1 MTDGYND
8 YNYHDEQSIREA
20 ESEVINQNGAGE
32 NGAVNPESDVSRKGP
47 NAEYTSYA
55 TYSYETGRTNQN
67 MSYGGNTGQSNMN
80 AGSTGNNNAN
90 RYTPYPG
97 MQYGRMDGGVPGDKQ
112 KKKGGFMKKALVCLA
127 MGLIFGVF
135 AGAGLYV
142 VHLFSGEKQTADAPQ
157 QAIQEVQTTGEQE
170 NTLPAGAK
178 EKTTAQKSDQ
188 ILTTV
193 TATDTGKT
201 TSGTMAMDVSGVV
214 DEVMPAVVAITN
226 NYTMIQ
232 QDWFGQRYK
241 SSSEASGSG
250 IIIGKSDTELLIVT
264 NAHVVSSAES
274 LYVQFI
280 DETSAE
286 ARLKGKDES
295 NDLAVIAVDLGELED
310 DTLKEI
316 KIATLGDSD
325 KLKVGQATIAIGNAL
340 GYGQSVTT
348 GVVSAVNRE
357 VSLSNG
363 SHKLIQTDA
372 AINPGNSGGALLDIN
387 GNVIG
392 VNEAKLAGGSIEGM
406 GYAIPI
412 STARPVI
419 ERLMNKDT
427 KDILE
432 NHGYLGISGADVS
445 AEVAEQYN
453 VPQGVYVAKVEKGL
467 AADKAGLKKGDIIT
481 GFDGQSVQTM
491 EELQELLQYYP
502 VGAKAEMTL
511 YTQNE
516 KESGY
521 SEKTVE
527 VTLSEYAAASDKG
540 DSGKQDG
547 DENSS
552 DNNQQ
557 ENIQDYYGNFGD
569 FFRDFW

>member
-1 MTDGYND
+1 MTDDYND
-8 YNYHDEQSIREA
+8 YPYHNDDQSA
-20 ESEVINQNGAGE
+20 EGKN
-32 NGAVNPESDVSRKGP
+32 
-47 NAEYTSYA
+47 TSYS
-55 TYSYETGRTNQN
+55 TYSYETNG
-67 MSYGGNTGQSNMN
+67 TGQSSMN

-90 RYTPYPG
+90 RYSQYSG
-97 MQYGRMDGGVPGDKQ
+97 AQYGQMGNNNNFDPGRAP
-112 KKKGGFMKKALVCLA
+112 KKKGGFLKKALVCLA
-127 MGLIFGVF
+127 LGLIFGIF
-135 AGAGLYV
+135 AGAGIFV
-142 VHLFSGEKQTADAPQ
+142 VNLFSGERQSAEAPAQVTEEDATVREK
-157 QAIQEVQTTGEQE
+157 A
-170 NTLPAGAK
+170 LPEGAE
-178 EKTTAQKSDQ
+178 EKTTAKKSDQ
-188 ILTTV
+188 ILTTI
-193 TATDTGKT
+193 TATDTGKKI
-201 TSGTMAMDVSGVV
+201 SGAMAMDVSDVV

-226 NYTMIQ
+226 NYTMVQ

-264 NAHVVSSAES
+264 NAHVVSSADS

-295 NDLAVIAVDLGELED
+295 NDLAVIAVDLGGLEN
-310 DTLKEI
+310 DTLKAI
-316 KIATLGDSD
+316 KVATLGDSE

-348 GVVSAVNRE
+348 GVVSAVDRE

-372 AINPGNSGGALLDIN
+372 AINPGNSGGALLDVN

-412 STARPVI
+412 STARPII

-491 EELQELLQYYP
+491 EELQELLQYYE
-502 VGAKAEMTL
+502 VGAKVEMTVC
-511 YTQNE
+511 TQNE
-516 KESGY
+516 KGSGY
-521 SEKTVE
+521 SEKNVN
-527 VTLSEYAAASDKG
+527 VTLTEFEAASGDKK
-540 DSGKQDG
+540 DSGEKTDEKDG
-547 DENSS
+547 DDSGDEE
-552 DNNQQ
+552 D
-557 ENIQDYYGNFGD
+557 NIQDYYGDFGD
-569 FFRDFW
+569 FFRHFW

>member
-1 MTDGYND
+1 MTDDYND
-8 YNYHDEQSIREA
+8 FSTDHIDQDFHETEGETSQTA
-20 ESEVINQNGAGE
+20 GAG
-32 NGAVNPESDVSRKGP
+32 GPVFSDSSAEADRKGP
-47 NAEYTSYA
+47 NAGYTSYS
-55 TYSYETGRTNQN
+55 TYSYETNRAGTSQF
-67 MSYGGNTGQSNMN
+67 N

-90 RYTPYPG
+90 RYSQYSG
-97 MQYGRMDGGVPGDKQ
+97 AQYGRFDRGTPENGK
-112 KKKGGFMKKALVCLA
+112 KKKGGFLKKALVCVAL
-127 MGLIFGVF
+127 GLVFGVF
-135 AGAGLYV
+135 AGAGLFAV
-142 VHLFSGEKQTADAPQ
+142 NLISGEKQTAAAGQEATQNAEAAP
-157 QAIQEVQTTGEQE
+157 AEEKA
-170 NTLPAGAK
+170 LPAGTE

-193 TATDTGKT
+193 TATDTGKKST
-201 TSGTMAMDVSGVV
+201 GAMAIDVSGVV

-264 NAHVVSSAES
+264 NAHVVSSADS

-295 NDLAVIAVDLGELED
+295 NDLAVIAVDLGEMES

-316 KIATLGDSD
+316 RVATLGDSD
-325 KLKVGQATIAIGNAL
+325 QLKVGQATIAIGNAL

-372 AINPGNSGGALLDIN
+372 AINPGNSGGALLDSD

-412 STARPVI
+412 STARPII
-419 ERLMNKDT
+419 EKLMNKDT

-453 VPQGVYVAKVEKGL
+453 VPQGVYVAKAEKGL

-491 EELQELLQYYP
+491 EELQELLQYYE
-502 VGAKAEMTL
+502 VGAKVELTVC
-511 YTQNE
+511 TQNE
-516 KESGY
+516 KGSGY
-521 SEKTVE
+521 SEKKVE
-527 VTLSEYAAASDKG
+527 VTLSEYAEASRT
-540 DSGKQDG
+540 DSDSDHKDRNEDQEE
-547 DENSS
+547 DEEQNM
-552 DNNQQ
+552 
-557 ENIQDYYGNFGD
+557 EDYYGDFGD
-569 FFRDFW
+569 FFRNFW